1 MRGDEEDVRL
11 GLVWG
16 VLLVSQVM
24 LLVATLFLVAANRT
38 WRTRRVRP
46 SWVTSRFWWRRFA
59 AAQRLAQ
66 VGGERDEA
74 AIRRLLADPHP
85 AVQSAGSECLLRF
98 ANEALVAQVLDGL
111 ITRTPAV
118 QAYQI
123 NVLRRVPALVEPLL
137 LRRIRADAPPAK
149 LNAYIA
155 VARTLDSRD
164 CVERVASLSVHP
176 NAEVRVAVARALRM
190 TCDETNVIKLLA
202 MLRDPDWRVRAQA
215 ARGLGTLR
223 DERAIKALARAMT
236 DSAWWVRFRAGL
248 SLALLGD
255 MGRQALDDLRTL
267 PDRFGRDMAMFVSG
281 LSEASIAELA
291 SDT

>member
-1 MRGDEEDVRL
+1 VTL
-11 GLVWG
+11 GWVWLVILAWQ
-16 VLLVSQVM
+16 VVLVS
-24 LLVATLFLVAANRT
+24 ATVLFVLANRT
-38 WRTRRVRP
+38 WRTRRVRT
-46 SWVTSRFWWRRFA
+46 SWATSRFWWRRFA
-59 AAQRLAQ
+59 AARRLAQ
-66 VGGERDEA
+66 VGDAQDEA
-74 AIRRLLADPHP
+74 TIRRLLDDPHP

-111 ITRTPAV
+111 TTRTPAV

-123 NVLRRVPALVEPLL
+123 NILRRVPSLVEPLL

-190 TCDETNVIKLLA
+190 TYDETNVIKLLA

-215 ARGLGTLR
+215 ARGLGAMR
-223 DERAIKALARAMT
+223 DERAVKALSRAMT
-236 DSAWWVRFRAGL
+236 DAAWWVRFRAGL

-255 MGRQALDDLRTL
+255 VGRQALDDLRTL
-267 PDRFGRDMAMFVSG
+267 PDRFGRDMAMFVGG

-291 SDT
+291 SDA